1 MMHHSLQTPKNK
13 STLIQLLMLMILA
26 LVDQERRAFLLDRV
40 RTRMKMLLHFNL
52 TFPLTILDPKLR
64 SNPAV
69 AY

>member
-1 MMHHSLQTPKNK
+1 MMHPSLQTPKNK
-13 STLIQLLMLMILA
+13 NPLSQLIMFMILA
-26 LVDQERRAFLLDRV
+26 LVDQERKTFLLDRV